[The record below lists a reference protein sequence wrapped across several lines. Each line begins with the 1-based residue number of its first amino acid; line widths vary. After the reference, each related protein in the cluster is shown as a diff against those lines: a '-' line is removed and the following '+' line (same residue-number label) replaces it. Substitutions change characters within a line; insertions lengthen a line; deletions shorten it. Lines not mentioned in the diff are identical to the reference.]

1 VSENVSVQVPVCMRA
16 ACAWA
21 RAPRMRTRGPALC
34 GRACVHG
41 HVRQQPSFKCASG
54 AWLEE
59 GFAAWLGTPS
69 GHAPALDRM
78 GQLVSERHSCS
89 ITGNPTYGTAEARG
103 EQCHAGRDL
112 HKGRKQRKQGR
123 GFTVG
128 IRIRLI
134 LNQFLAVAED
144 DIAICIGR
152 LDRERVVV
160 QVAARVHLREWHAW
174 IGSTSSNMS
183 TQTNA
188 KRGWAYPGVG
198 CEARLHDHIDA
209 VTAREYERERANDC
223 THPLEKGPLTAGGA
237 QDVDAG

>member
-1 VSENVSVQVPVCMRA
+1 MHACSVCMGAGPAHAHARSCVVRACMRA
-16 ACAWA
+16 CVRAITTEFQMRQWCMARGRFRGLARDALGTRTRLGSNGSARERTSQLQHNRESDLRHCGGSGRTVPRWA
-21 RAPRMRTRGPALC
+21 R
-34 GRACVHG
+34 
-41 HVRQQPSFKCASG
+41 
-54 AWLEE
+54 
-59 GFAAWLGTPS
+59 
-69 GHAPALDRM
+69 
-78 GQLVSERHSCS
+78 
-89 ITGNPTYGTAEARG
+89 PTQG
-103 EQCHAGRDL
+103 E
-112 HKGRKQRKQGR
+112 KPTNNKE

-152 LDRERVVV
+152 SDRERVVV
-160 QVAARVHLREWHAW
+160 QVAARVYLREWHAW

-188 KRGWAYPGVG
+188 KRGGAYPGVG

-223 THPLEKGPLTAGGA
+223 THPLEKGPLTARGA